1 MFRLIEFSRG
11 SDVSNPLL
19 TSEAFF
25 YFLEALPMSLTILL
39 FNITHP
45 GTILIGPESE
55 MPGFFSTLK
64 ALRHRRSGRR
74 LLQDSDIGSIELSAA
89 IQERRQ
95 GTVKTVK

>member
-1 MFRLIEFSRG
+1 MFRLIEFSQG

-25 YFLEALPMSLTILL
+25 YFLEALPMSLTILS

-45 GTILIGPESE
+45 GTILTGPDSE

-64 ALRHRRSGRR
+64 ALRRGRSGKL
-74 LLQDSDIGSIELSAA
+74 LLQDSDSRSSYILE
-89 IQERRQ
+89 
-95 GTVKTVK
+95 